1 MTTINVIIKNIEG
14 KELFLNILETCTIN
28 EGKRKLGL
36 SEDNLWKFDGMALN
50 GRKTFKDYEIEDGD
64 VIIASF
70 NSSNNKSIRV
80 IVKNARGEE
89 LILTILETCTI
100 NEGKRKLGLSE
111 DNLWKFDGIVLNG
124 NKTFKDY
131 EIEDDDT
138 IISNKKI
145 CGGNSDIY

>member
-1 MTTINVIIKNIEG
+1 MSTINVIIKNIKG

-36 SEDNLWKFDGMALN
+36 SEDNLWKFDGMVLN

-64 VIIASF
+64 VIIDSF

-80 IVKNARGEE
+80 SVKNVRGEE
-89 LILTILETCTI
+89 FILTILETCTI
-100 NEGKRKLGLSE
+100 NEGKRKLGLTE
-111 DNLWKFDGIVLNG
+111 DVWKFDGIVLNG

-131 EIEDDDT
+131 EIEDDDV
-138 IISNKKI
+138 IISNKMV